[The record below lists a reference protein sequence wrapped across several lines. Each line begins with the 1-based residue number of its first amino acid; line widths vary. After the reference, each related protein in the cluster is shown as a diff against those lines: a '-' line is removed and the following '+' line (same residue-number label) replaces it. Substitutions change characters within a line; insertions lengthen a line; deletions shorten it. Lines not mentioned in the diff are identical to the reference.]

1 MKLKF
6 KNIFIAG
13 LVTLGLSSCED
24 FLNVMPSDSLTTNN
38 AINNIDDVTAVLNG
52 VYTPLLDEGYYGNDF
67 IARAEMGGDDVQT
80 SQSGKGRTENFYR
93 FLYKVNNSP
102 AGMWYYPY
110 KAISRA
116 NNLIEAI
123 NSGNIEPSAAL
134 NNALGE
140 ALAIRALCHFNL
152 TITYGYPYQKD
163 NGASYGVPIVKTVL
177 GATDMPS
184 RSSVADCY
192 AAIEQDLEDAL
203 ELIDT
208 VVNNGHFN
216 SWAVKG
222 LQARVALYK
231 GDYETAFA
239 KASEVIEKGPYEL
252 VLNSDY
258 VSSWGEEFTTESVFD
273 LHISDLSSGNRE
285 LIGYLVDTEGYGE
298 YAVTDDFL
306 ALLKENNDD
315 VRLGLLTTDGNNE
328 LRVLNK
334 YPGRNGASTVN
345 NIRVIR
351 LSDLYLIAAEAALKM
366 QTPDQDSADK
376 YLNAIRMRAIPSA
389 TAVVATEEL
398 VEIERRKELVMEG
411 HRLHDV
417 LRVGSEITRE
427 GGHHF
432 LNKLADLITV
442 NWDDYRC
449 VLAIPQAEIDANL
462 NIKDQQ
468 NPEYDNF

>member
-52 VYTPLLDEGYYGNDF
+52 VYTPLLEEGYYGNDF

-80 SQSGKGRTENFYR
+80 SQSGKTRTENFYR

-116 NNLIEAI
+116 NNLIDAI

-163 NGASYGVPIVKTVL
+163 NGTSYGVPIVKTVL

-192 AAIEQDLEDAL
+192 KAIEQDLEDAL

-222 LQARVALYK
+222 LQARVAL
-231 GDYETAFA
+231 
-239 KASEVIEKGPYEL
+239 
-252 VLNSDY
+252 
-258 VSSWGEEFTTESVFD
+258 
-273 LHISDLSSGNRE
+273 
-285 LIGYLVDTEGYGE
+285 
-298 YAVTDDFL
+298 
-306 ALLKENNDD
+306 
-315 VRLGLLTTDGNNE
+315 
-328 LRVLNK
+328 
-334 YPGRNGASTVN
+334 
-345 NIRVIR
+345 
-351 LSDLYLIAAEAALKM
+351 
-366 QTPDQDSADK
+366 
-376 YLNAIRMRAIPSA
+376 
-389 TAVVATEEL
+389 
-398 VEIERRKELVMEG
+398 
-411 HRLHDV
+411 
-417 LRVGSEITRE
+417 
-427 GGHHF
+427 
-432 LNKLADLITV
+432 
-442 NWDDYRC
+442 
-449 VLAIPQAEIDANL
+449 
-462 NIKDQQ
+462 
-468 NPEYDNF
+468 